1 MAFSPLPRNYD
12 EAIKEINVWRAKY
25 TREAQS
31 NAAPQEKR
39 TQELPG
45 RGENIDLLNAPAGAA
60 PVAELTEQRNNAVKR
75 LILREE
81 SLEKAEA
88 ENAALLAWKRDAS
101 DLCGKGPDILIS
113 RELLQKYIGE
123 VRALQEIEEENA
135 ALREDAERY
144 RFLRKVNAFAVVEY
158 CGMFGPK
165 EIKGKKLD
173 KAIDAAREKT
183 RKK

>member
-1 MAFSPLPRNYD
+1 MDQRFGAKGGTMAFSPLPRDYD

-60 PVAELTEQRNNAVKR
+60 PVAE
-75 LILREE
+75 
-81 SLEKAEA
+81 
-88 ENAALLAWKRDAS
+88 
-101 DLCGKGPDILIS
+101 
-113 RELLQKYIGE
+113 
-123 VRALQEIEEENA
+123 NA
-135 ALREDAERY
+135 ALRDDAERY
-144 RFLRKVNAFAVVEY
+144 RFIRKVNAFAIVEY

-173 KAIDAAREKT
+173 KAIDAAR
-183 RKK
+183 KK

>member
-1 MAFSPLPRNYD
+1 MAFSPLPRDYD

-60 PVAELTEQRNNAVKR
+60 PVAE
-75 LILREE
+75 
-81 SLEKAEA
+81 
-88 ENAALLAWKRDAS
+88 
-101 DLCGKGPDILIS
+101 
-113 RELLQKYIGE
+113 
-123 VRALQEIEEENA
+123 NA

-144 RFLRKVNAFAVVEY
+144 RFIRKVNAFATVEY
-158 CGMFGPK
+158 CGMFGPR
-165 EIKGKKLD
+165 ELKGKKLD

>member
-60 PVAELTEQRNNAVKR
+60 PVAE
-75 LILREE
+75 
-81 SLEKAEA
+81 
-88 ENAALLAWKRDAS
+88 
-101 DLCGKGPDILIS
+101 
-113 RELLQKYIGE
+113 
-123 VRALQEIEEENA
+123 NA
-135 ALREDAERY
+135 ALRDDAERY
-144 RFLRKVNAFAVVEY
+144 RFIRGLNAFATVQY

-165 EIKGKKLD
+165 ELKGKKLD
-173 KAIDAAREKT
+173 KAIDAAR
-183 RKK
+183 KK